1 MSLREDGESTIEEGD
16 LEVDELVNRATDV
29 VHRLAA
35 KPRDRPLFVEFAGTP
50 KSGKSS
56 CIGTVAHFFRRMEYR
71 VLAPTEGASKR
82 TPPFLKDD
90 LLAYNTWS
98 ACYALTQ
105 IWEARYHSD
114 RYHIALLDRGLFDA
128 LVWFQLLHSEGTIGR
143 LERQA
148 VQDFLMLPKWRD
160 LIDLVFLFTVDPDE
174 AMRREGEGTLVHRR
188 EGRAMNPI
196 FLSKLNSAYETV
208 KEEHAEQFTLFQC
221 IDTSTASGGLTL
233 REAAIQS
240 IDLILGVLEDEQ

>member
-1 MSLREDGESTIEEGD
+1 MTLREDGESATEEGD
-16 LEVDELVNRATDV
+16 PEIDELVNRAADLLQ
-29 VHRLAA
+29 RLDD
-35 KPRDRPLFVEFAGTP
+35 KPRDKPLFVEFAGTP

-128 LVWFQLLHSEGTIGR
+128 LVWFEFLQAEGTIGQH
-143 LERQA
+143 ECQ
-148 VQDFLMLPKWRD
+148 VIQDFLVLPKWRD
-160 LIDLVFLFTVDPDE
+160 LVDLVLLFTVDPDE
-174 AMRREGEGTLVHRR
+174 AMRREHEGTLVHHK
-188 EGRAMNPI
+188 EGRAMNPA
-196 FLSKLNSAYETV
+196 FLGKLNRAYQTV
-208 KEEHAEQFTLFQC
+208 KDQHAEQFALFQC
-221 IDTSTASGGLTL
+221 IDTSTGSGGLTL
-233 REAAIQS
+233 RKAAIRS
-240 IDLILGVLEDEQ
+240 VDLILGVAGG